1 MGYVTVKLNSRTYR
15 FHCADEQEERLKLVA
30 DYLGE
35 KISDLVEELGQV
47 GEDRILAMAALMIAD
62 ELFDTREKLD
72 KTIS

>member
-15 FHCADEQEERLKLVA
+15 LHCADEQEERLKLIA

-35 KISDLVEELGQV
+35 KISGLVKELGQV

-72 KTIS
+72 KTVS